1 MRQIVLDT
9 ETTGLDPGKGHRI
22 IEIGAVEIVDRRL
35 TGNNY
40 HVYLNPERPCDPD
53 AVRIHGLTDEFL
65 QDKPLFGDLMEE
77 FLGYV
82 GNDELI
88 IHNAPFD
95 LGFFAAE
102 LRLQQRDQLKNPVY
116 DSLVEA
122 RRRFPGQKND
132 LNSLCR
138 RFAVDNSQRALH
150 GALLDCELLADVYL
164 AMTGGQVDMGLS
176 DAPERVT
183 ARPGAVVNLP
193 QRPAGRLRVISATAE
208 EMAAH
213 TAYLQQMGNALWQEG
228 AET

>member
-193 QRPAGRLRVISATAE
+193 QRPAGQLRVIAATAE